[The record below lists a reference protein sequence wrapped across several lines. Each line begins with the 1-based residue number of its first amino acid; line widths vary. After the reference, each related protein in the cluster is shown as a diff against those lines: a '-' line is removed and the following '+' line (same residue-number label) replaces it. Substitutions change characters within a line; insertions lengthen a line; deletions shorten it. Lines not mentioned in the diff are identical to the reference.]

1 MAHAKPSPDLLV
13 AFQKEFRRPV
23 EAAEKKS
30 PRLRIILELDGAPEV
45 RVLFLR
51 TDPVANNHPAV
62 LPLVCEGRWLYL
74 LPTVLTGSDGP
85 DACILRTQSEAVHFR
100 PIPFMAYFLKSEL

>member
-23 EAAEKKS
+23 EAAEEKKKKV

-62 LPLVCEGRWLYL
+62 PPLVLKVVGYAYYLQSLLAQTAQMYASSGPSLRLCTSALSLSWLI
-74 LPTVLTGSDGP
+74 S
-85 DACILRTQSEAVHFR
+85 
-100 PIPFMAYFLKSEL
+100 